1 MNWEALGAIGEL
13 VGAIVV
19 VGTLIYLTI
28 QLKENNKNLK
38 VHSLSETFRGREEMT
53 RELQSQVGIGGIFV
67 KIISDLELS
76 DSEQQAATTTDD
88 VQ

>member
-38 VHSLSETFRGREEMT
+38 VHTFNETFRGREEMT